1 MEKRGK
7 GIFLKISLILLLFLF
22 INVAVYLVQFK
33 IFNKGLT
40 GFSIQSSVVEIYS
53 SMSLFSKI
61 FFIGQ
66 WIILLIILLFMVFKD
81 RKNKKSDEPVYINIK
96 ENFDKKKT
104 DLDILYDVLKVKKEL
119 KISTISK
126 SFNISKE
133 VAQEWCEIL
142 ESANLASIDYP
153 GFGEPVVRIIEKASN
168 ESKNKQESKEEIKE
182 KPKEEPKKEIQLK
195 KIKIKK
201 TKINQP
207 KINALKSNKKR

>member
-1 MEKRGK
+1 MEKGEKR
-7 GIFLKISLILLLFLF
+7 IFLKTSLILLLFLF

-104 DLDILYDVLKVKKEL
+104 DLDILYDILKVQKEL

-126 SFNISKE
+126 SFNVTKE

-142 ESANLASIDYP
+142 ESANLATFDYP
-153 GFGEPVVRIIEKASN
+153 GFGEPVIRIIEKAGN
-168 ESKNKQESKEEIKE
+168 ESKNKQEFKEEIKE
-182 KPKEEPKKEIQLK
+182 KPLEELNKEIPLK
-195 KIKIKK
+195 KIKTK